1 MDFVRAITV
10 PHDQFAILG
19 GRYQI
24 PRTVY
29 SKNKSIEN
37 PFNDQM
43 QDMGRCKGCPIH
55 YTLVKGDIR
64 GTPKIQFHFAIF
76 LILKATN
83 I

>member
-43 QDMGRCKGCPIH
+43 QDMGRCKGLPIH
-55 YTLVKGDIR
+55 SVAAL
-64 GTPKIQFHFAIF
+64 A
-76 LILKATN
+76 
-83 I
+83 

>member
-43 QDMGRCKGCPIH
+43 QDMGSSVVMVVEFHGEAGEIQ
-55 YTLVKGDIR
+55 YVFA
-64 GTPKIQFHFAIF
+64 PK
-76 LILKATN
+76 
-83 I
+83 